1 MRQVELKPNPSPP
14 MRDELPECLHLDRLD
29 TPIGRAL
36 LVSDEDGYLR
46 ILDWEDHEDRMR
58 LHLRRRYPSLMLDD
72 DRAPTSIR
80 DPLERYFAG
89 ELAALEE
96 VPWRS
101 EGTPFQQRVWDELT
115 RIPVGATISYAMLA
129 ERIGKASAVR
139 AVGLANGANPVGVV
153 VPCHRVIGT
162 NGSLTG
168 YGGGLPRKRWLLRH
182 EGALAE
188 VELAL

>member
-1 MRQVELKPNPSPP
+1 
-14 MRDELPECLHLDRLD
+14 
-29 TPIGRAL
+29 
-36 LVSDEDGYLR
+36 
-46 ILDWEDHEDRMR
+46 MR
-58 LHLRRRYPSLMLDD
+58 LHLRRRYPSLMLEDA
-72 DRAPTSIR
+72 RAPASIR
-80 DPLERYFAG
+80 GPLERYFAG
-89 ELAALEE
+89 ELAALVE

-101 EGTPFQQRVWDELT
+101 QGTPFQQRVWNELT
-115 RIPVGATISYAMLA
+115 RIPMGETISYAMLA

-182 EGALAE
+182 EGALVEA
-188 VELAL
+188 ELAL